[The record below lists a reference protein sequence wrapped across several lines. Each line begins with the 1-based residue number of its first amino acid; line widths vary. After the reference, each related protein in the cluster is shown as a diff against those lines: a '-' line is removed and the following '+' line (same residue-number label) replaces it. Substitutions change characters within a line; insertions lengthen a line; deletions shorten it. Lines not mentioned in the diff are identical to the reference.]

1 MSRSR
6 YLPVLLLLF
15 LLLSLPES
23 FTLRLRSLA
32 ISTCAW
38 AHGTEDVELEQL
50 RTENARL
57 RHEVKELYAALH
69 LADALPSRAIPARVV
84 FRSPASWSSSLWIDV
99 GIDIGQTQV
108 LPNSPVVV
116 GNALVGVID
125 HIAGRRARVRLIT
138 DSGLH
143 PSVRASRD
151 GALLAKG
158 ELSGSSHPL
167 WRSRGALLEGT
178 GFNYDFSD
186 SAGPARDLRTTD
198 QPILQ
203 PGDLLITTG
212 MDGLFPAG
220 LEVARVATVAPLREG
235 AYFYNLT
242 ATPVAPNLDELTH
255 LFVLPPIG

>member
-1 MSRSR
+1 MSKSR
-6 YLPVLLLLF
+6 YLPILLILL

-23 FTLRLRSLA
+23 FTLSLRSLA

-38 AHGTEDVELEQL
+38 AHGTEDVEVEQL
-50 RTENARL
+50 RTENFRL
-57 RHEVKELYAALH
+57 RHEVEELYAALH
-69 LADALPSRAIPARVV
+69 LADTLPSRAIPARVV
-84 FRSPASWSSSLWIDV
+84 FRSPASWSSSLWID
-99 GIDIGQTQV
+99 IGKTQV

-125 HIAGRRARVRLIT
+125 HVSGRRARVRLIT

-186 SAGPARDLRTTD
+186 SAGPARDLRSTD
-198 QPILQ
+198 TILQ
-203 PGDLLITTG
+203 PNDLLVTTG

-220 LEVARVATVAPLREG
+220 LEVARVTTVAPLREG
-235 AYFYNLT
+235 AYFYDLL
-242 ATPVAPNLDELTH
+242 AEPVAPNLDDLTH
-255 LFVLPPIG
+255 LFILPPLG